1 MKFNLK
7 AFFLDLAEIAP
18 SLIIGVINL
27 KNEVGSTSKIQ
38 LATDSLTLA
47 TGVAEALTSNDPM
60 VQGDA
65 QVASAVVSNVIQ
77 AVASVTTPPTPAVV
91 TQAVVTQAFITSAQS

>member
-18 SLIIGVINL
+18 SLIVGILNL

-47 TGVAEALTSNDPM
+47 TGVAEALTSNDPV

-77 AVASVTTPPTPAVV
+77 AVASVTAPTPAHVTSAIV
-91 TQAVVTQAFITSAQS
+91 TQALAAPAQS

>member
-1 MKFNLK
+1 MAFNLK

-18 SLIIGVINL
+18 SLIVGVLNL

-47 TGVAEALTSNDPM
+47 TGVAEALTSNDSV

-65 QVASAVVSNVIQ
+65 QVASAVISNVIQ
-77 AVASVTTPPTPAVV
+77 AVALVHLTPAHVTSAIV
-91 TQAVVTQAFITSAQS
+91 TQALATPAQS